1 MRIKTKIQSVEIINK
16 LGLNQLPGIL
26 LERYDE
32 PKLKSFL
39 TNNKAAFYVVRDKTV
54 AASPKLKMVKFD
66 EVIEY
71 CKKCEIEKF
80 TVEVALYN
88 YFNAQI
94 LVGEINIQGDKI
106 DYILSNNSNFTLRDC
121 YQAPDYNGTSDI
133 FDKKLQRIKGF
144 EKIIDYAFEHNLFNV
159 IIEFSVFNR
168 PIGIKNENI
177 VIWELRTDY

>member
-1 MRIKTKIQSVEIINK
+1 MYDVPVAYILRIKTKIQSVEIINK

-39 TNNKAAFYVVRDKTV
+39 TNNKATFYVVRDKTV

-88 YFNAQI
+88 YFDAQI

-106 DYILSNNSNFTLRDC
+106 DYILSNNPILRS
-121 YQAPDYNGTSDI
+121 G
-133 FDKKLQRIKGF
+133 
-144 EKIIDYAFEHNLFNV
+144 
-159 IIEFSVFNR
+159 
-168 PIGIKNENI
+168 I
-177 VIWELRTDY
+177 VIKPRIITEPVISLIRSYKESRGLKK